1 MSDYNPD
8 HIIAMVDIYHIAN
21 NLILALATQESGKNH
36 FLIDFTLE
44 TLKLLEEAANE
55 HGALVEHRYFVS
67 KNQFIEFAA
76 LHELL
81 GKTWI
86 GYMNKCDRKF
96 GRSIK
101 NAS

>member
-8 HIIAMVDIYHIAN
+8 HIIAMVEIYHIAN

-36 FLIDFTLE
+36 FLIGFTLE

-55 HGALVEHRYFVS
+55 HGALVEHKYFAS

-76 LHELL
+76 SNELL
-81 GKTWI
+81 GRNMDWV
-86 GYMNKCDRKF
+86 YEQMR
-96 GRSIK
+96 
-101 NAS
+101 